1 MNWKQAPSSIFMVRP
16 ATFTFNSQTAGS
28 NAFQQPVSNSV
39 DVGKSATLE
48 FDLMVEVLRSNQID
62 VIVFQDSPSPT
73 KPDAL
78 FPNNWISIHES
89 GQLVLYPMMAPNR
102 RLERRLDII
111 DSLKSTFEIN
121 EVLDFSKY
129 EEQEIFMEGTGS
141 LIFDHVNRLAYAC
154 RSARTNEMLLTEI
167 CNKLGYK
174 AIVFDAVDVSGKPIY
189 HTNVMMCVGN
199 KFSVVCIDSIKS
211 EEDQELVLGK
221 FAETGHQVIS
231 ISYDQMKSF
240 AGNMLEIKNILNES
254 VILMSQTAFDSLLPG
269 QLNAISKHGDI
280 LPIAIP
286 TIEAYGGGSIR
297 CMVGGIHAPRRVIR
311 VCL

>member
-1 MNWKQAPSSIFMVRP
+1 MNWKQTPSSIFMVRP
-16 ATFTFNSQTAGS
+16 ATFTFNNQTATS
-28 NAFQQPVSNSV
+28 NAFQKPVSDGV
-39 DVGKSATLE
+39 DVGTPAAHE
-48 FDLMVEVLRSNQID
+48 FDLMVALLCSKQID
-62 VIVFQDSPSPT
+62 VTVFQDTQLPS

-111 DSLKSTFEIN
+111 DFFKSKFDIN
-121 EVLDFSKY
+121 EVLDFSSY
-129 EEQEIFMEGTGS
+129 EAHEMFLEGTGS
-141 LIFDHVNRLAYAC
+141 LIFDHVNRVAYAC
-154 RSARTNEMLLTEI
+154 RSARTNEILLTEI

-174 AIVFDAVDVSGKPIY
+174 AIVFEAVDEFGKPIY

-221 FAETGHQVIS
+221 FAETGHQVIA
-231 ISYDQMKSF
+231 ISFDQMKSF
-240 AGNMLEIKNILNES
+240 AGNMLEIKNTLSES
-254 VILMSQTAFDSLLPG
+254 IILMSQTAFDSLLPG
-269 QLNAISKHGDI
+269 QINAISKHGYI

-286 TIEAYGGGSIR
+286 TIETYGGGSIR
-297 CMVGGIHAPRRVIR
+297 CMVGGIHAARRVKN
-311 VCL
+311 